1 MSVQRTEHT
10 LTMTRCQ
17 TSHYLSSPILYSYQA
32 ARNAEIAAASGIN
45 TPATI
50 IKIMNCTDDAVSVL
64 FESLK
69 EGSSVDAE
77 NIAAAVTYL
86 DASHGCVLQS
96 SSAMLMDNEGERAKG
111 MQKKEWSRDT
121 TTPTTSSSKS
131 SSVSPGA
138 RTSSSTSTDSNTDA
152 SPLIAKQKQSQR
164 PGVFDINTG
173 TTAYPVSSS
182 PPASVSPTVS
192 EDLQM
197 SPISSNN
204 SGSSSSGSS
213 SSSSGSSS
221 SDFGNS
227 RALSKGAGKGKS
239 SKLTEDEEML
249 LNMLTSTDENGVDKG
264 ILLHYL
270 LIVLSLML

>member
-1 MSVQRTEHT
+1 
-10 LTMTRCQ
+10 
-17 TSHYLSSPILYSYQA
+17 
-32 ARNAEIAAASGIN
+32 
-45 TPATI
+45 
-50 IKIMNCTDDAVSVL
+50 MNCTDDAVSVL

-96 SSAMLMDNEGERAKG
+96 SSAMLMNNEGERAKG
-111 MQKKEWSRDT
+111 KQKKEWSRDT
-121 TTPTTSSSKS
+121 ATSTTSSSIS

-138 RTSSSTSTDSNTDA
+138 RTSSSTSTDSNTDS

-173 TTAYPVSSS
+173 STAYPISSS
-182 PPASVSPTVS
+182 PPASVSLTVS

-197 SPISSNN
+197 SPISSTV
-204 SGSSSSGSS
+204 
-213 SSSSGSSS
+213 GSSS
-221 SDFGNS
+221 SDIGNS
-227 RALSKGAGKGKS
+227 KALSKGAGKSRS
-239 SKLTEDEEML
+239 SKLTENEEML
-249 LNMLTSTDENGVDKG
+249 LSMLTSTDENSVDKG

-270 LIVLSLML
+270 LIVYH